1 MKIKKQ
7 SILFLPYWI
16 LLFLFQVYL
25 IAMTIF
31 LKVDKNINDSY
42 LFSTINQIFL
52 IAPSYITQLLL
63 VLLMLCLFLNFF
75 LVKIYY
81 AKRNIQLDNKQMKKS
96 NNLNVFLYSLV
107 SLLLTFII
115 NIIIIFSK
123 QNYFKIINQRTQ
135 QKKLVYLQYTQAFE
149 FLYVYIFRL
158 IYWFGLNLLFIK
170 ITNNVRKGILFFFI
184 LIIIY
189 LISLV
194 LGILLYQIVHDRL
207 INYII
212 ILLSSIVFPEIINS
226 IYSLKNITMT
236 MSPLLSNIYLIN
248 LVYIPAFIL
257 LIVLIAKLNSKPF
270 MTIKIKTTKF

>member
-7 SILFLPYWI
+7 NILFLPYWI

-25 IAMTIF
+25 IAMTMF
-31 LKVDKNINDSY
+31 LKADKNINDSY

-63 VLLMLCLFLNFF
+63 LLLMLCLFLNFF

-81 AKRNIQLDNKQMKKS
+81 AKRNIQLDNKQMKKLY
-96 NNLNVFLYSLV
+96 LNVFLYSLV
-107 SLLLTFII
+107 SLLLTFLI

-123 QNYFKIINQRTQ
+123 QNYFEIINQRTQ
-135 QKKLVYLQYTQAFE
+135 QKKLVYLHYTKAFE

-189 LISLV
+189 LISLI

-212 ILLSSIVFPEIINS
+212 ILLSSIFFPEIINS
-226 IYSLKNITMT
+226 VYSLKNITMT
-236 MSPLLSNIYLIN
+236 MSPLFNNIYLIN
-248 LVYIPAFIL
+248 LVYIPTFIL

>member
-7 SILFLPYWI
+7 NILFLPYWI

-25 IAMTIF
+25 IAMTMF
-31 LKVDKNINDSY
+31 LKADKNINDSY

-63 VLLMLCLFLNFF
+63 LLLMLCLFLNFF

-81 AKRNIQLDNKQMKKS
+81 AKRNIQLDNKQMNKLY
-96 NNLNVFLYSLV
+96 LNIFLYSLV
-107 SLLLTFII
+107 SLLLTFVI

-194 LGILLYQIVHDRL
+194 LGILLYQIVHDWL

-226 IYSLKNITMT
+226 VYSLKNITMT
-236 MSPLLSNIYLIN
+236 MNPLFNNIYLIN
-248 LVYIPAFIL
+248 LVYIPTFIL

-270 MTIKIKTTKF
+270 ITIKIKTTKF

>member
-7 SILFLPYWI
+7 DILFLPYWI

-25 IAMTIF
+25 IAMTMF
-31 LKVDKNINDSY
+31 LKVDKEINDSY

-81 AKRNIQLDNKQMKKS
+81 AKRNIQLDNKQMNKLY
-96 NNLNVFLYSLV
+96 LNIFLYSLV
-107 SLLLTFII
+107 SLLLTFVI
-115 NIIIIFSK
+115 NIIIIFNK
-123 QNYFKIINQRTQ
+123 QNYFEIINQRTQ
-135 QKKLVYLQYTQAFE
+135 QKKLVYLHYTKAFE

-189 LISLV
+189 LISLI

-212 ILLSSIVFPEIINS
+212 ILLSSIFFPEIINS
-226 IYSLKNITMT
+226 LYSLKNITMT

-270 MTIKIKTTKF
+270 ITIKIKTTKF

>member
-7 SILFLPYWI
+7 NILFLPYWI

-25 IAMTIF
+25 IAMTMF
-31 LKVDKNINDSY
+31 LKADKNINDSY

-81 AKRNIQLDNKQMKKS
+81 AKRNIQLDNKQMNKLY
-96 NNLNVFLYSLV
+96 LNIFLYSLV
-107 SLLLTFII
+107 SLLLTFVI
-115 NIIIIFSK
+115 NIIIIFNK
-123 QNYFKIINQRTQ
+123 QNYFEIINQRTQ
-135 QKKLVYLQYTQAFE
+135 QKKLVYLHYTKAFE

-189 LISLV
+189 LISLI

-212 ILLSSIVFPEIINS
+212 ILLSSIFFPEIINS
-226 IYSLKNITMT
+226 LYSLKNITMT

-270 MTIKIKTTKF
+270 MTVKIKTTKF

>member
-7 SILFLPYWI
+7 DILFLPYWI

-25 IAMTIF
+25 IAMTMF
-31 LKVDKNINDSY
+31 LKADKNINDSY

-63 VLLMLCLFLNFF
+63 LLLMLCLFLNFF

-81 AKRNIQLDNKQMKKS
+81 AKRNIQLDNKQMNKLY
-96 NNLNVFLYSLV
+96 LNIFLYSLV
-107 SLLLTFII
+107 SLLLTFVI
-115 NIIIIFSK
+115 NIIIIFNK
-123 QNYFKIINQRTQ
+123 QNYFEIINQRTQ
-135 QKKLVYLQYTQAFE
+135 QKKLVYLHYTKAFE

-189 LISLV
+189 LISLI

-212 ILLSSIVFPEIINS
+212 ILLSSIFFPEIINS
-226 IYSLKNITMT
+226 LFSLKNITMT
-236 MSPLLSNIYLIN
+236 MNPLFSNIYLIN
-248 LVYIPAFIL
+248 LVYIPTFIL
-257 LIVLIAKLNSKPF
+257 LIILIAKLNSKPF
-270 MTIKIKTTKF
+270 MTIKIKTAKF

>member
-7 SILFLPYWI
+7 NILFLPYWI

-25 IAMTIF
+25 IAMTMF
-31 LKVDKNINDSY
+31 LKADKNINDSY

-81 AKRNIQLDNKQMKKS
+81 AKRNIQLDNKQMKKLY
-96 NNLNVFLYSLV
+96 LNVFLYSLV
-107 SLLLTFII
+107 SLLLTFVI

-123 QNYFKIINQRTQ
+123 QNYFEIINQRTQ
-135 QKKLVYLQYTQAFE
+135 QKKLIYLHYTKAFE

-158 IYWFGLNLLFIK
+158 IYWFGLNLLFVK
-170 ITNNVRKGILFFFI
+170 ITNNLRKGILFFFI

-189 LISLV
+189 LISLI
-194 LGILLYQIVHDRL
+194 LGILLYQIVHDWL

-212 ILLSSIVFPEIINS
+212 ILLSSIFFPEIINS
-226 IYSLKNITMT
+226 VYSLKNITMT
-236 MSPLLSNIYLIN
+236 MNPLFNNIYLIN
-248 LVYIPAFIL
+248 LVYIPTFIL

>member
-7 SILFLPYWI
+7 NILFLPYWI

-25 IAMTIF
+25 IAMTMF
-31 LKVDKNINDSY
+31 LKADKNINDSY

-81 AKRNIQLDNKQMKKS
+81 AKRNIQLDNKQMKKLY
-96 NNLNVFLYSLV
+96 LNIFLYSLV
-107 SLLLTFII
+107 SLLLTFVI
-115 NIIIIFSK
+115 NIIIIFNK
-123 QNYFKIINQRTQ
+123 QNYFEIINQRTQ
-135 QKKLVYLQYTQAFE
+135 QKKLVYLQYTKAFE

-189 LISLV
+189 LISLI

-226 IYSLKNITMT
+226 LYSLKNITMT

>member
-1 MKIKKQ
+1 MKNKKQ
-7 SILFLPYWI
+7 NILFLPYWI

-25 IAMTIF
+25 IAMTMF
-31 LKVDKNINDSY
+31 LKVDKEINDSY

-63 VLLMLCLFLNFF
+63 FLLMLSLFLNFF

-81 AKRNIQLDNKQMKKS
+81 AKRNIQLDNKQMNKLY
-96 NNLNVFLYSLV
+96 LNIFLYSLV
-107 SLLLTFII
+107 SLLLTFVI

-123 QNYFKIINQRTQ
+123 QNYFEIINQRTQ
-135 QKKLVYLQYTQAFE
+135 QKKLVYLQYTKAFE

-170 ITNNVRKGILFFFI
+170 ITNNVKKGILFLFI
-184 LIIIY
+184 LIIVY

-194 LGILLYQIVHDRL
+194 LGILLYQVVHDRL

-212 ILLSSIVFPEIINS
+212 ILLSSIFFPEIINS
-226 IYSLKNITMT
+226 IYSLQNITMT
-236 MSPLLSNIYLIN
+236 MNPLFSNIYLIN
-248 LVYIPAFIL
+248 LVYIPTFIL

-270 MTIKIKTTKF
+270 ITIKIKTTKF

>member
-1 MKIKKQ
+1 MKNKKQ
-7 SILFLPYWI
+7 NILFLPYWI

-25 IAMTIF
+25 IAMTMF
-31 LKVDKNINDSY
+31 LKADKEINDSY

-63 VLLMLCLFLNFF
+63 FLLMLSLFLNFF

-81 AKRNIQLDNKQMKKS
+81 AKRNIQLDNKQMKKLY
-96 NNLNVFLYSLV
+96 LNVFLYSLV
-107 SLLLTFII
+107 SLLLTFVI

-123 QNYFKIINQRTQ
+123 QNYFEIINQRTQ
-135 QKKLVYLQYTQAFE
+135 QKKLVYLHYTKAFE

-189 LISLV
+189 LISLI

-226 IYSLKNITMT
+226 LYSLKNITMT

>member
-7 SILFLPYWI
+7 NILFLPYWI

-25 IAMTIF
+25 IAMTMF
-31 LKVDKNINDSY
+31 LKADKNINDSY

-63 VLLMLCLFLNFF
+63 LLLMLCLFLNFF

-81 AKRNIQLDNKQMKKS
+81 AKRNIQLDNKQMNKLY
-96 NNLNVFLYSLV
+96 LNIFLYSLV
-107 SLLLTFII
+107 SLLLTFVI

-170 ITNNVRKGILFFFI
+170 ITNNLRKGILFFFI

-189 LISLV
+189 LISLI
-194 LGILLYQIVHDRL
+194 LGILLYQIVHDWL

-212 ILLSSIVFPEIINS
+212 ILLSSIFFPEIINS
-226 IYSLKNITMT
+226 VYSLKNITMT
-236 MSPLLSNIYLIN
+236 MNSLFNNIYLIN
-248 LVYIPAFIL
+248 LVYIPTFIL
-257 LIVLIAKLNSKPF
+257 LIVLITKLNSKPF

>member
-7 SILFLPYWI
+7 DILFLPYWI

-25 IAMTIF
+25 IAMTMF
-31 LKVDKNINDSY
+31 LKADKNINDSY

-81 AKRNIQLDNKQMKKS
+81 AKRNIQLDNKQMKKLY
-96 NNLNVFLYSLV
+96 LNIFLYSLV
-107 SLLLTFII
+107 SLLLTFVI
-115 NIIIIFSK
+115 NIIIIFNK
-123 QNYFKIINQRTQ
+123 QNYFEIINQRTQ
-135 QKKLVYLQYTQAFE
+135 QKKLVYLHYTKAFE

-189 LISLV
+189 LISLI

-226 IYSLKNITMT
+226 LYSLKNITMT

-248 LVYIPAFIL
+248 LVYIPVFIL

-270 MTIKIKTTKF
+270 ITIKIKTTKF

>member
-7 SILFLPYWI
+7 NILFLPYWI

-25 IAMTIF
+25 IAMTMF
-31 LKVDKNINDSY
+31 LKADKNINDSY

-63 VLLMLCLFLNFF
+63 LLLMLCLFLNFF

-81 AKRNIQLDNKQMKKS
+81 AKRNIQLDNKQMNKLY
-96 NNLNVFLYSLV
+96 LNIFLYSLV
-107 SLLLTFII
+107 SLLLTFVI
-115 NIIIIFSK
+115 NIIIIFNK
-123 QNYFKIINQRTQ
+123 QNYFEIINQRTQ
-135 QKKLVYLQYTQAFE
+135 QKKLVYLHYTKAFE

-158 IYWFGLNLLFIK
+158 IYWFGLNLLFVK

-189 LISLV
+189 LISLI

-212 ILLSSIVFPEIINS
+212 ILLSSIFFPEIINS
-226 IYSLKNITMT
+226 VYSLKNITMT
-236 MSPLLSNIYLIN
+236 MSPLFNNIYLIN
-248 LVYIPAFIL
+248 LVYIPTFIL

>member
-7 SILFLPYWI
+7 DILFLPYWI

-25 IAMTIF
+25 IAMTMF
-31 LKVDKNINDSY
+31 LKADKNINDSY

-63 VLLMLCLFLNFF
+63 LLLMLCLFLNFF

-81 AKRNIQLDNKQMKKS
+81 AKRNIQLDNKQMNKLY
-96 NNLNVFLYSLV
+96 LNIFLYSLV
-107 SLLLTFII
+107 SLLLTFVI

-123 QNYFKIINQRTQ
+123 QNYFEIINQRTQ
-135 QKKLVYLQYTQAFE
+135 QKKLVYLHYTKAFE

-189 LISLV
+189 LISLI

-226 IYSLKNITMT
+226 LYSLKNITMT

>member
-1 MKIKKQ
+1 
-7 SILFLPYWI
+7 
-16 LLFLFQVYL
+16 
-25 IAMTIF
+25 MTMF
-31 LKVDKNINDSY
+31 LKADKNINDSY

-81 AKRNIQLDNKQMKKS
+81 AKRNIQLDNKQMNKLY
-96 NNLNVFLYSLV
+96 LNIFLYSLV
-107 SLLLTFII
+107 SLLLTFVI
-115 NIIIIFSK
+115 NIIIIFNK
-123 QNYFKIINQRTQ
+123 QNYFEIINQRTQ
-135 QKKLVYLQYTQAFE
+135 QKKLVYLHYTKAFE

-189 LISLV
+189 LISLI

-226 IYSLKNITMT
+226 LYSLKNITMT

>member
-7 SILFLPYWI
+7 NILFLPYWI

-25 IAMTIF
+25 IAMTMF
-31 LKVDKNINDSY
+31 LKADKNINDSY
-42 LFSTINQIFL
+42 FFSTINQIFL

-63 VLLMLCLFLNFF
+63 LLLMLCLFLNFF

-81 AKRNIQLDNKQMKKS
+81 AKRNIQLDNKQMNKLY
-96 NNLNVFLYSLV
+96 LNIFLYSLV
-107 SLLLTFII
+107 SLLLTFVI
-115 NIIIIFSK
+115 NIIIIFNK
-123 QNYFKIINQRTQ
+123 QNYFEIINQRIQ
-135 QKKLVYLQYTQAFE
+135 QKKLVYLHYTKAFE

-189 LISLV
+189 LISLI

-212 ILLSSIVFPEIINS
+212 ILLSSIFFPEIINS
-226 IYSLKNITMT
+226 LYSLKNITMT

>member
-1 MKIKKQ
+1 MKNKKQ
-7 SILFLPYWI
+7 NILFLPYWI

-25 IAMTIF
+25 IAMTMF
-31 LKVDKNINDSY
+31 LKVDKEINDSY

-81 AKRNIQLDNKQMKKS
+81 AKRNIQLDNKQMKKLY
-96 NNLNVFLYSLV
+96 LNIFLYSLV
-107 SLLLTFII
+107 SLLLTFVI
-115 NIIIIFSK
+115 NIIIIFNK
-123 QNYFKIINQRTQ
+123 QNYFEIINQRTQ
-135 QKKLVYLQYTQAFE
+135 QKKLVYLHYTKAFE

-189 LISLV
+189 LISLI

-226 IYSLKNITMT
+226 LYSLKNITMT

-248 LVYIPAFIL
+248 LVYIPVFIL

-270 MTIKIKTTKF
+270 ITIKIKTTKF

>member
-7 SILFLPYWI
+7 DILFLPYWI

-25 IAMTIF
+25 IAMTMF
-31 LKVDKNINDSY
+31 LKADKNINDSY

-63 VLLMLCLFLNFF
+63 LLLMLCLFLNFF

-81 AKRNIQLDNKQMKKS
+81 AKRNMQLDNKQMNKLY
-96 NNLNVFLYSLV
+96 LNIFLYSLV
-107 SLLLTFII
+107 SLLLTFVI
-115 NIIIIFSK
+115 NIIIIFNK
-123 QNYFKIINQRTQ
+123 QNYFEIINQRTQ
-135 QKKLVYLQYTQAFE
+135 QKKLVYLHYTKAFE

-189 LISLV
+189 LISLI

-212 ILLSSIVFPEIINS
+212 ILLSSIFFPEIINS
-226 IYSLKNITMT
+226 LYSLKNITMT
-236 MSPLLSNIYLIN
+236 MNPLLSNIYLIN

-270 MTIKIKTTKF
+270 ITIKIKTTKF

>member
-7 SILFLPYWI
+7 NILFLPYWI

-25 IAMTIF
+25 IAMTMF
-31 LKVDKNINDSY
+31 LKADKNINDSY

-63 VLLMLCLFLNFF
+63 LLLMLCLFLNFF

-81 AKRNIQLDNKQMKKS
+81 AKRNIQLDNKQMKKLY
-96 NNLNVFLYSLV
+96 LNVFLYSLV
-107 SLLLTFII
+107 SLLLTFVI
-115 NIIIIFSK
+115 NIIIIFNK
-123 QNYFKIINQRTQ
+123 QNYFEIINQRTQ
-135 QKKLVYLQYTQAFE
+135 QKKLVYLHYTKAFE

-189 LISLV
+189 LISLI

-226 IYSLKNITMT
+226 LYSLKNITMT

>member
-7 SILFLPYWI
+7 NILFLPYWI

-25 IAMTIF
+25 IAMTMF
-31 LKVDKNINDSY
+31 LKADKNINDSY

-63 VLLMLCLFLNFF
+63 LLLMLSLFLNFF

-81 AKRNIQLDNKQMKKS
+81 AKRNIQLDNKQMNKLY
-96 NNLNVFLYSLV
+96 LNIFLYSLV
-107 SLLLTFII
+107 SLLLTFVI
-115 NIIIIFSK
+115 NIIIIFGK
-123 QNYFKIINQRTQ
+123 QNYFEIINQRTQ
-135 QKKLVYLQYTQAFE
+135 QKKLVYLQYTKAFE

-189 LISLV
+189 LISLI
-194 LGILLYQIVHDRL
+194 LGILLYQIVHDWL

-236 MSPLLSNIYLIN
+236 MNPLFNNIYLIN
-248 LVYIPAFIL
+248 LVYIPTFIL
-257 LIVLIAKLNSKPF
+257 LIALIAKLNSKPF

>member
-1 MKIKKQ
+1 MKIKKRN
-7 SILFLPYWI
+7 ILFLPYWI

-81 AKRNIQLDNKQMKKS
+81 AKRNIQLDNKQMNKLY
-96 NNLNVFLYSLV
+96 LNIFLYSLV
-107 SLLLTFII
+107 SLLLTFVI
-115 NIIIIFSK
+115 NIIIVFSK
-123 QNYFKIINQRTQ
+123 QNYFEIINQRTQ
-135 QKKLVYLQYTQAFE
+135 QRKLVYLKYTKAFE

-170 ITNNVRKGILFFFI
+170 ITNNVKKGILFFFI
-184 LIIIY
+184 LIIVY
-189 LISLV
+189 FISLV

-212 ILLSSIVFPEIINS
+212 ILLSSIFFPEIINS
-226 IYSLKNITMT
+226 IYSLQNITMT
-236 MSPLLSNIYLIN
+236 MNPLFNNIYLIN
-248 LVYIPAFIL
+248 LVYIPTFIL
-257 LIVLIAKLNSKPF
+257 LIVLIVKLNSKPF
-270 MTIKIKTTKF
+270 MTVKIKTTKF

>member
-7 SILFLPYWI
+7 DILFLPYWI

-25 IAMTIF
+25 IAMTMF
-31 LKVDKNINDSY
+31 LKADKNINDSY

-63 VLLMLCLFLNFF
+63 LLLMLCLFLNFF

-81 AKRNIQLDNKQMKKS
+81 AKRNIQLDNKQMNKLY
-96 NNLNVFLYSLV
+96 LNIFLYSLV
-107 SLLLTFII
+107 SLLLTFVI
-115 NIIIIFSK
+115 NIIIIFNK
-123 QNYFKIINQRTQ
+123 QNYFEIINQRTQ
-135 QKKLVYLQYTQAFE
+135 QKKLVYLHYTKAFE

-184 LIIIY
+184 LIIVY
-189 LISLV
+189 FISLV
-194 LGILLYQIVHDRL
+194 LGILLYQIVHDWL

-212 ILLSSIVFPEIINS
+212 ILLSSIFFPEIINS
-226 IYSLKNITMT
+226 VYSLKNITMT
-236 MSPLLSNIYLIN
+236 MNPLFNNIYLIN
-248 LVYIPAFIL
+248 LVYIPTFIL
-257 LIVLIAKLNSKPF
+257 LIALIAKLNSKPF
-270 MTIKIKTTKF
+270 MTVKIKTTKF

>member
-1 MKIKKQ
+1 MKNKKQ
-7 SILFLPYWI
+7 NILFLPYWI

-25 IAMTIF
+25 IAMTMF
-31 LKVDKNINDSY
+31 LKVDKEINDSY

-63 VLLMLCLFLNFF
+63 FLLMLSLFLNFF

-81 AKRNIQLDNKQMKKS
+81 AKRNIQLDNKQMNKLY
-96 NNLNVFLYSLV
+96 LNIFLYSLV
-107 SLLLTFII
+107 SLLLTFVI

-123 QNYFKIINQRTQ
+123 QNYFEIINQRTQ
-135 QKKLVYLQYTQAFE
+135 QKKLVYLQYTKAFE

-170 ITNNVRKGILFFFI
+170 ITNNVRKGILFLFI
-184 LIIIY
+184 LIIVY
-189 LISLV
+189 FISLV

-226 IYSLKNITMT
+226 LYSLKNITMT

>member
-7 SILFLPYWI
+7 NILFLPYWI

-81 AKRNIQLDNKQMKKS
+81 AKRNIQLDNKQMNKLY
-96 NNLNVFLYSLV
+96 LNIFLYSLV
-107 SLLLTFII
+107 SLLLTFVI

-123 QNYFKIINQRTQ
+123 QNYFEIINQRTQ
-135 QKKLVYLQYTQAFE
+135 QKKLVYLQYTKAFE

-184 LIIIY
+184 LIIVY
-189 LISLV
+189 FISLV

-212 ILLSSIVFPEIINS
+212 ILLSSIFFPEIINS
-226 IYSLKNITMT
+226 IYSLQNITMT
-236 MSPLLSNIYLIN
+236 MNPLFSNIYLIN
-248 LVYIPAFIL
+248 LVYIPTFIL
-257 LIVLIAKLNSKPF
+257 LIVLIDKLNSKPF

>member
-7 SILFLPYWI
+7 NILFLPYWI

-25 IAMTIF
+25 IAMTMF

-63 VLLMLCLFLNFF
+63 LLLMLSLFLNFF

-81 AKRNIQLDNKQMKKS
+81 AKRNIQLDNKQMNKLY
-96 NNLNVFLYSLV
+96 LNIFLYSLV
-107 SLLLTFII
+107 SLLLTFVI
-115 NIIIIFSK
+115 NIIIIFNK
-123 QNYFKIINQRTQ
+123 QNYFEIINQRTQ
-135 QKKLVYLQYTQAFE
+135 QKKLVYLHYTKAFE

-189 LISLV
+189 LISLI
-194 LGILLYQIVHDRL
+194 LGILLYQIVHDWL

-212 ILLSSIVFPEIINS
+212 ILLSSIFFPEIINS
-226 IYSLKNITMT
+226 VYSLKNITMT
-236 MSPLLSNIYLIN
+236 MNPLFNNIYLIN
-248 LVYIPAFIL
+248 LVYIPTFIL
-257 LIVLIAKLNSKPF
+257 LIVLIVKLNTKPF
-270 MTIKIKTTKF
+270 INIKIKTTKF

>member
-7 SILFLPYWI
+7 NILFLPYWI

-63 VLLMLCLFLNFF
+63 LLLMLCLFLNFF
-75 LVKIYY
+75 LVKIYC
-81 AKRNIQLDNKQMKKS
+81 AKRNIQLDNKQMKKLY
-96 NNLNVFLYSLV
+96 LNIFLYSLV
-107 SLLLTFII
+107 LLLLTFVI

-123 QNYFKIINQRTQ
+123 QNYFEIINQRTQ

-184 LIIIY
+184 LIIVY

-194 LGILLYQIVHDRL
+194 LGILLYQIVHDWL

-212 ILLSSIVFPEIINS
+212 ILLSSIFFPEIINS
-226 IYSLKNITMT
+226 IYSLQNITMT
-236 MSPLLSNIYLIN
+236 MNPLFSNIYLIN
-248 LVYIPAFIL
+248 LVYVPTFIL
-257 LIVLIAKLNSKPF
+257 LISLIAKLNSKPF

>member
-7 SILFLPYWI
+7 NILFLPYWI

-25 IAMTIF
+25 IAMTMF
-31 LKVDKNINDSY
+31 LKADKNINDSY

-81 AKRNIQLDNKQMKKS
+81 AKRNIQLDNKQMKKLY
-96 NNLNVFLYSLV
+96 LNVFLYSLV
-107 SLLLTFII
+107 SLLLTFLI

-135 QKKLVYLQYTQAFE
+135 QKKLVYLHYTKAFE

-189 LISLV
+189 LISLI
-194 LGILLYQIVHDRL
+194 LGILLYQIIHDRL

-226 IYSLKNITMT
+226 LYSLKNITMT

>member
-7 SILFLPYWI
+7 NILFLPYWI

-25 IAMTIF
+25 IAMTMF
-31 LKVDKNINDSY
+31 LKADKNINDSY

-63 VLLMLCLFLNFF
+63 FLLMLSLFLNFF

-81 AKRNIQLDNKQMKKS
+81 AKRNIQLDNKQMNKLY
-96 NNLNVFLYSLV
+96 LNIFLYSLV
-107 SLLLTFII
+107 SLLLTFVI

-123 QNYFKIINQRTQ
+123 QNYFEIINQRTQ
-135 QKKLVYLQYTQAFE
+135 QKKLVYLQYTKAFE

-189 LISLV
+189 LISLI
-194 LGILLYQIVHDRL
+194 LGILLYQIVHDWL

-212 ILLSSIVFPEIINS
+212 ILLSSIFFPEIINS

-236 MSPLLSNIYLIN
+236 MNPLFNNIYLIN
-248 LVYIPAFIL
+248 LVYIPTFIL
-257 LIVLIAKLNSKPF
+257 LIVLIAKLNTKPF
-270 MTIKIKTTKF
+270 ITIKIKTTKF

>member
-7 SILFLPYWI
+7 NILFLPYWI

-25 IAMTIF
+25 IVMTMF
-31 LKVDKNINDSY
+31 LKADKNINDSY

-63 VLLMLCLFLNFF
+63 LLLILCLFLNFF

-81 AKRNIQLDNKQMKKS
+81 AKRNIQLDNKQMNKLY
-96 NNLNVFLYSLV
+96 LNIFLYSLV
-107 SLLLTFII
+107 SLLLTFVI

-135 QKKLVYLQYTQAFE
+135 QKKLVYLQYTKAFE

-170 ITNNVRKGILFFFI
+170 ITNNVRKGILFFF
-184 LIIIY
+184 
-189 LISLV
+189 
-194 LGILLYQIVHDRL
+194 
-207 INYII
+207 
-212 ILLSSIVFPEIINS
+212 
-226 IYSLKNITMT
+226 YSYNNIFNFAYTWNITLPNC
-236 MSPLLSNIYLIN
+236 SWLAYKLHY
-248 LVYIPAFIL
+248 YFI
-257 LIVLIAKLNSKPF
+257 KFNSF
-270 MTIKIKTTKF
+270 SWNH

>member
-1 MKIKKQ
+1 MKNKKQ
-7 SILFLPYWI
+7 NILFLPYWI

-31 LKVDKNINDSY
+31 LKVDKEINDSY

-63 VLLMLCLFLNFF
+63 FLLMLSLFLNFF

-81 AKRNIQLDNKQMKKS
+81 AKRNIQLDNKQMKKLY
-96 NNLNVFLYSLV
+96 LNIFLYSLV

-123 QNYFKIINQRTQ
+123 QNYFEIINQRTQ
-135 QKKLVYLQYTQAFE
+135 QKKLVYLQYTKAFE

-158 IYWFGLNLLFIK
+158 IYWFGLNLLFVK
-170 ITNNVRKGILFFFI
+170 ITNNLRKGILFFFI

-189 LISLV
+189 LISLI
-194 LGILLYQIVHDRL
+194 LGILLYQIVHDWL

-212 ILLSSIVFPEIINS
+212 ILLSSIFFPEIINS
-226 IYSLKNITMT
+226 VYSLKNITMT
-236 MSPLLSNIYLIN
+236 MNPLFNNIYLIN
-248 LVYIPAFIL
+248 LVYIPTFIL

>member
-7 SILFLPYWI
+7 NILFLPYWI

-81 AKRNIQLDNKQMKKS
+81 AKRNIQLDNKQMNKLY
-96 NNLNVFLYSLV
+96 LNIFLYSLV
-107 SLLLTFII
+107 SLLLTFVI

-123 QNYFKIINQRTQ
+123 QNYFEIINQRTQ
-135 QKKLVYLQYTQAFE
+135 QKKLVYLQYTKAFE

-184 LIIIY
+184 LIIVY

-212 ILLSSIVFPEIINS
+212 ILLSSIFFPEIINS
-226 IYSLKNITMT
+226 IYSLQNITMT
-236 MSPLLSNIYLIN
+236 MNPLFSNIYLIN
-248 LVYIPAFIL
+248 LVYIPTFIL
-257 LIVLIAKLNSKPF
+257 LISLIAKLNSKSF

>member
-7 SILFLPYWI
+7 NILFLPYWI

-25 IAMTIF
+25 IAMTMF
-31 LKVDKNINDSY
+31 LKADKNINDSY

-63 VLLMLCLFLNFF
+63 LLLMLSLFLNFF

-81 AKRNIQLDNKQMKKS
+81 AKRNIQLDNKQMNKLY
-96 NNLNVFLYSLV
+96 LNIFLYSLV
-107 SLLLTFII
+107 SLLLTFVI
-115 NIIIIFSK
+115 NIIIIFNK
-123 QNYFKIINQRTQ
+123 QNYFEIINQRTQ
-135 QKKLVYLQYTQAFE
+135 QKKLVYLQYTKAFE

-170 ITNNVRKGILFFFI
+170 ITNNVRKGILFLFI
-184 LIIIY
+184 LIIVY
-189 LISLV
+189 FISLV
-194 LGILLYQIVHDRL
+194 LGILLYQVVHDRL

-212 ILLSSIVFPEIINS
+212 ILLSSIFFPEIINS
-226 IYSLKNITMT
+226 IYSLQNITMT
-236 MSPLLSNIYLIN
+236 INPLFSNIYLIN
-248 LVYIPAFIL
+248 LVYIPTFIL

-270 MTIKIKTTKF
+270 ITIKIKTTKF

>member
-7 SILFLPYWI
+7 NILFLPYWI

-25 IAMTIF
+25 IAMTMF
-31 LKVDKNINDSY
+31 LKADKNINDSY

-63 VLLMLCLFLNFF
+63 LLLMLCLFLNFF

-81 AKRNIQLDNKQMKKS
+81 AKRNIQLDNKQMNKLY
-96 NNLNVFLYSLV
+96 LNIFLYSLV
-107 SLLLTFII
+107 SLLLTFVI
-115 NIIIIFSK
+115 NIIIIFNK
-123 QNYFKIINQRTQ
+123 QNYFEIINQRTQ
-135 QKKLVYLQYTQAFE
+135 QKKLVYLHYTKAFE

-189 LISLV
+189 LISLI

-212 ILLSSIVFPEIINS
+212 ILLSSIFFPEIINS
-226 IYSLKNITMT
+226 LYSLKNITMT

>member
-7 SILFLPYWI
+7 NILFLPYWI

-25 IAMTIF
+25 IAMTMF
-31 LKVDKNINDSY
+31 LKADKNINDSY

-63 VLLMLCLFLNFF
+63 LLLMLCLFLNFF

-81 AKRNIQLDNKQMKKS
+81 AKRNIQLDNKQMNKLY
-96 NNLNVFLYSLV
+96 LNIFLYSLV
-107 SLLLTFII
+107 SLLLTFVI
-115 NIIIIFSK
+115 NIIIIFNK
-123 QNYFKIINQRTQ
+123 QNYFEIINQRTQ
-135 QKKLVYLQYTQAFE
+135 QKKLVYLHYTKAFE

-189 LISLV
+189 LISLI

-212 ILLSSIVFPEIINS
+212 ILLSSIFFPEIINS
-226 IYSLKNITMT
+226 VYSLKNITMT
-236 MSPLLSNIYLIN
+236 MSPLFNNIYLIN
-248 LVYIPAFIL
+248 LVYIPTFIL

>member
-1 MKIKKQ
+1 MKNKKQ
-7 SILFLPYWI
+7 NILFLPYWI

-25 IAMTIF
+25 IAMTMF
-31 LKVDKNINDSY
+31 LKVDKEINDSY

-81 AKRNIQLDNKQMKKS
+81 AKRNIQLDNKQMKKLY
-96 NNLNVFLYSLV
+96 LNIFLYSLV
-107 SLLLTFII
+107 SLLLTFVI
-115 NIIIIFSK
+115 NIIIIFNK
-123 QNYFKIINQRTQ
+123 QNYFEIINQRTQ
-135 QKKLVYLQYTQAFE
+135 QKKLVYLHYTKAFE

-189 LISLV
+189 LISLI

-226 IYSLKNITMT
+226 LYSLKNITMT

-248 LVYIPAFIL
+248 LVYIPTFIL
-257 LIVLIAKLNSKPF
+257 LIALIAKLNSKPF
-270 MTIKIKTTKF
+270 ITIKIKTTKF

>member
-7 SILFLPYWI
+7 NILFLPYWI

-25 IAMTIF
+25 IAMAMF
-31 LKVDKNINDSY
+31 LKADKNINDSY

-63 VLLMLCLFLNFF
+63 LLLMLSLFLNFF

-81 AKRNIQLDNKQMKKS
+81 AKRNIQLDNKQMNKLY
-96 NNLNVFLYSLV
+96 LNIFLYSLV
-107 SLLLTFII
+107 SLLLTFVI
-115 NIIIIFSK
+115 NIIIIFNK
-123 QNYFKIINQRTQ
+123 QNYFEIINQRTQ
-135 QKKLVYLQYTQAFE
+135 QKKLVYLHYTKAFE

-189 LISLV
+189 LISLI

-226 IYSLKNITMT
+226 LYSLKNITMT
-236 MSPLLSNIYLIN
+236 MSLLLSNIYLIN

>member
-7 SILFLPYWI
+7 DILFLPYWI

-25 IAMTIF
+25 IAMTMF

-63 VLLMLCLFLNFF
+63 LLLMLCLFLNFF

-81 AKRNIQLDNKQMKKS
+81 AKRNIQLDNKQMNKLY
-96 NNLNVFLYSLV
+96 LNIFLYSLV
-107 SLLLTFII
+107 SLLLTFVI
-115 NIIIIFSK
+115 NIIIIFNK
-123 QNYFKIINQRTQ
+123 QNYFEIINQRTQ
-135 QKKLVYLQYTQAFE
+135 QKKLVYLHYTKAFE

-189 LISLV
+189 LISLI

-226 IYSLKNITMT
+226 LYSLKNITMT

>member
-7 SILFLPYWI
+7 DILFLPYWI

-25 IAMTIF
+25 IAMTMF
-31 LKVDKNINDSY
+31 LKADKNINDSY

-63 VLLMLCLFLNFF
+63 LLLMLCLFLNFF

-81 AKRNIQLDNKQMKKS
+81 AKRNIQLDNKQMNKLY
-96 NNLNVFLYSLV
+96 LNIFLYSLV
-107 SLLLTFII
+107 SLLLTFVI

-123 QNYFKIINQRTQ
+123 QNYFEIINQRTQ
-135 QKKLVYLQYTQAFE
+135 QKKLVYLQYTKAFE
-149 FLYVYIFRL
+149 FLYVYIYRL

-189 LISLV
+189 LISLI

-226 IYSLKNITMT
+226 LYSLKNITMT

-248 LVYIPAFIL
+248 LVYIPTFIL
-257 LIVLIAKLNSKPF
+257 LIALIAKLNSKPF
-270 MTIKIKTTKF
+270 ITIKIKTTKF